1 TSHEESEDSEEED
14 DDNDGG
20 DHDGDQD
27 AAKPETEEAE
37 GDSVPEEGKGPQGSP
52 PKVEVDNKLDV
63 CETVA
68 TALTGSLKE
77 ACEQK
82 YQYGKERFPNWKCI
96 PSGDKTATSGGES
109 GETTARGPSRQRR
122 NADPAKASGTN
133 QGSICVPPRRRK
145 LYVGHLEKWAKT
157 SGSNTQARGSEPQA
171 SESSQGTTKAKSPQ
185 GGVESQGQTPSQ
197 SDNKLLEAFIQSAAI
212 ETFFAWYE
220 FKKEKEKEE
229 KEKAQLV
236 VNTSSV
242 EENLQNQLKKGEIPE
257 EFKRQMFYT
266 FGDYRDIFFGKDV
279 GGDMDTVNQKITAL
293 FKKNGQSIE
302 EQLKQ
307 WWKTYGENI
316 WEGMVC
322 ALSYNTDT
330 KQMNKDIKTNL
341 TSLEKNNN
349 YTNVTFPSES
359 GSGSGTKL
367 LEFSK
372 TPQFVR
378 WFEEW
383 GEEFCRIRNHK
394 LQKVKKECRGENIGD
409 KYCDGDGY
417 DCTDK
422 DKLRCQKECIKY
434 KKWIVNKRNEFN
446 KQKKKFEN
454 EIKTV
459 NGTNED
465 KYDEEVYKNPKLM
478 YPTFQKFV
486 PRLNE
491 CPYCINSKV
500 GGQIDFKK
508 NGETFG
514 SSEYCKACP
523 VYGVK
528 YIRGQYQRINKN
540 ALNTEID
547 NNPTEIDVVIL
558 DRKGYDKDNDLDKAC
573 MNTGLFENS
582 SFQKWICQYL
592 NKTDQCKLTNFSGD
606 IDDDTEME
614 FNVFFQQWLRY
625 FVQDYNKLKDKV
637 NACIKNH
644 DEKSNKCIKGCK
656 DKCDCVEKWL
666 KIKKTEWDNVKEHF
680 KKRKS
685 IYDYDIP
692 YWVKS
697 FFKREPF
704 ESDYQKSQEV
714 VEDPNKRDELW
725 GCTGENIEDGEKP
738 ENCDKG
744 DFITQLID
752 KLKKKIAQCKEKH
765 IETTD
770 KPCNETLPELP
781 FLTPDEPLDDYYI
794 QQPKICPP
802 PMTCVEKIA
811 KELREEA
818 EKSLDNIDSSLKV
831 DRTIFTKDC
840 NKVIKQN
847 GAPNG
852 DACDFEKT
860 YKTSLDSLKEP
871 CKGKEKER
879 FNIGNIWNCKYINKI
894 RKDICIPPRKKY
906 MCIQNF
912 KNITTRD
919 VTNST
924 QLLQKLQE
932 VAQNEG
938 DDIIKSLLPE
948 NSCNEYVICDAMK
961 YSFADIGDIIRG
973 RDLWNNNIKPGIQT
987 RLEYIFGNI
996 YKSLKGENEK
1006 KYKDD
1011 FPLYYKLRSDWWDA
1025 NRKEVWKA
1033 MTCNAP
1039 KDAHLKKKTLNNSG
1053 HNSHTTDSIR
1063 GTQEKCGHNTE
1074 PPDYDYIPQPF
1085 RFMQEWSEYYC
1096 KLLKEQIKIFE
1107 KECSCKKEGN
1117 TCTNDI
1123 EKCKNCRDQCKKYK
1137 ELIDEWKNQFGKYKK
1152 IYKEIYNNKDSSKTK
1167 EYVKEFLQKLKNE
1180 CEDPQTADTYIDKT
1194 SYCTDFNFVDNKQT
1208 NSTYAFKTPPKG
1220 YENACKCEPPD
1231 QLNNCPMDDT
1241 TREICKRFEGVF
1253 YCSTDIFQNK
1263 LSEWTDMH
1271 VMDSDGKNKGVL
1283 VPPRRRQLCIKTFR
1297 GKKYKNKDANI
1308 FKNDLLNASYSQGRL
1323 LAKIYSKY
1331 DKECYE
1337 AMQYSFYDYGDI
1349 IKGTDMY
1356 DNITSKGINLR
1367 LTELLNGSN
1376 NGPKDAALWWDNNK
1390 NKVWYAMLCGYKSE
1404 NRNGNV
1410 KSEWCKVPTHDGTHQ
1425 FLRWLLEWAK
1435 QACKEKEHITNSL
1448 KTKCYCTNGGNYKA
1462 SELLRVPSCQSDIRE
1477 YISLNILIKNSM
1489 KKLNIKYQQLK
1500 DQSSGNI
1507 PNELSEKNVQSY
1519 IKSKYSECKL
1529 DLNDIYEIS
1538 TGKKNY
1544 ENNEFKE
1551 VLQKL
1556 CPNLNFVEDEP
1567 DKSKVPDTSKKE
1579 EITPVPPDE
1588 PDTPPPVQPPQ
1599 ADEPFNRDIL
1609 EKTIPFGIAFALGS
1623 IAFLFLK

>member
-1 TSHEESEDSEEED
+1 KENTDGNKLTTEKVREYWWYANRATIWEAITCKAPDNAQYFRGTCGSGTGTQGRCRCDKEKGANIVPTYFDYVPQFLRWFEEWAEDFCRKRKHKLKDAIDKCRGKNGNDRYCDLNRHDCVETIRGDEHFVEGDHCKDCHYSCFDFVKWIDKQKVEFDKQKRKYTSEISDGDSGRRRSRKKRSSSSSSSDDNGYEKKFYNILKSKGDYQNVETFLKKLNDESICQKPPTVGTKKAHAADFTEQKMLETFSHTEYCQACPWCGAQKKSNGGWEPKEQECGKKKYYDPQNITDITILTPEEGQSDILKKYKKFCKNGGNGATGTVNGGENGKKGDQMEKWKCYYDENKNNNDSSGAINFCVLQDGNQGKPQEKSMHYNSFFWKWVYHMLHDSLDWRKQLGNCINDAKLQNCKNNKCNRECGCFLKWVKQKQTEWEEIEKHFRKQKDIPERWTHDDFLQTLLDKDLLLEIIEGTYGDAKETEHIKKLLDETAVAGASSGKDNTTIDKILQHEGDDAKECQQKCQETQKPPAEESPGARSGPSQTSPVVPSPDTTVGDADSSSEDTSHEESEDSEEED

-422 DKLRCQKECIKY
+422 DKLRNKSFIYLQCSGCQKECIKY

-1039 KDAHLKKKTLNNSG
+1039 KDAHLKKK
-1053 HNSHTTDSIR
+1053 
-1063 GTQEKCGHNTE
+1063 
-1074 PPDYDYIPQPF
+1074 
-1085 RFMQEWSEYYC
+1085 
-1096 KLLKEQIKIFE
+1096 
-1107 KECSCKKEGN
+1107 
-1117 TCTNDI
+1117 
-1123 EKCKNCRDQCKKYK
+1123 
-1137 ELIDEWKNQFGKYKK
+1137 
-1152 IYKEIYNNKDSSKTK
+1152 
-1167 EYVKEFLQKLKNE
+1167 
-1180 CEDPQTADTYIDKT
+1180 
-1194 SYCTDFNFVDNKQT
+1194 
-1208 NSTYAFKTPPKG
+1208 
-1220 YENACKCEPPD
+1220 
-1231 QLNNCPMDDT
+1231 
-1241 TREICKRFEGVF
+1241 
-1253 YCSTDIFQNK
+1253 
-1263 LSEWTDMH
+1263 
-1271 VMDSDGKNKGVL
+1271 
-1283 VPPRRRQLCIKTFR
+1283 
-1297 GKKYKNKDANI
+1297 
-1308 FKNDLLNASYSQGRL
+1308 
-1323 LAKIYSKY
+1323 
-1331 DKECYE
+1331 
-1337 AMQYSFYDYGDI
+1337 
-1349 IKGTDMY
+1349 
-1356 DNITSKGINLR
+1356 
-1367 LTELLNGSN
+1367 
-1376 NGPKDAALWWDNNK
+1376 
-1390 NKVWYAMLCGYKSE
+1390 
-1404 NRNGNV
+1404 
-1410 KSEWCKVPTHDGTHQ
+1410 
-1425 FLRWLLEWAK
+1425 
-1435 QACKEKEHITNSL
+1435 
-1448 KTKCYCTNGGNYKA
+1448 
-1462 SELLRVPSCQSDIRE
+1462 
-1477 YISLNILIKNSM
+1477 
-1489 KKLNIKYQQLK
+1489 NIK
-1500 DQSSGNI
+1500 
-1507 PNELSEKNVQSY
+1507 
-1519 IKSKYSECKL
+1519 
-1529 DLNDIYEIS
+1529 
-1538 TGKKNY
+1538 
-1544 ENNEFKE
+1544 
-1551 VLQKL
+1551 
-1556 CPNLNFVEDEP
+1556 
-1567 DKSKVPDTSKKE
+1567 
-1579 EITPVPPDE
+1579 
-1588 PDTPPPVQPPQ
+1588 
-1599 ADEPFNRDIL
+1599 
-1609 EKTIPFGIAFALGS
+1609 
-1623 IAFLFLK
+1623 